1 MNDTFAALKRER
13 TTSFD
18 KLTKEV
24 EKLSSSTTAKE
35 VDERFWKPEV
45 DKAGNGYAVI
55 RFLPAPKGEEV
66 PWVRLWSHG
75 FQGPGGWYI
84 ENSLTTLGQQDPV
97 SEHNSKLWNSGEDKD
112 KDTARKQ
119 KRRLTYIANIYVDK
133 DPANPDSEGKVFL
146 YKFGKKIFDKINEQM
161 NPTFEDEEAI
171 NPFDLWQGA
180 YFKMKIRNVEG
191 YRNYDKSEFDS
202 SSPLSDNDDTLETV
216 WESENSLSA
225 FVAPDQ
231 FKSYDQLKS
240 RLDRVLGLGGGSSA
254 SEKVVSMPTEAPSV
268 GKTAK
273 ASWDNEGDSDNLSFF
288 EKLAEDDD

>member
-13 TTSFD
+13 TNSFD

-84 ENSLTTLGQQDPV
+84 ESSLTTLGQQDPV

-133 DPANPDSEGKVFL
+133 DPANPDTEGKVFL

-161 NPTFEDEEAI
+161 NPTFEDEEAV
-171 NPFDLWQGA
+171 NPFDFWQGA
-180 YFKMKIRNVEG
+180 NFKMKIRNVEG

-202 SSPLSDNDDTLETV
+202 PSPLSENDDTLEKI
-216 WESENSLSA
+216 WESQNSLSA
-225 FVAPDQ
+225 FIAPDQ

-240 RLDRVLGLGGGSSA
+240 RLDRVLGLSGGSTS
-254 SEKVVSMPTEAPSV
+254 SERVVSMPTEAPSV

-273 ASWDNEGDSDNLSFF
+273 ASWDSDDGSDNLAFF